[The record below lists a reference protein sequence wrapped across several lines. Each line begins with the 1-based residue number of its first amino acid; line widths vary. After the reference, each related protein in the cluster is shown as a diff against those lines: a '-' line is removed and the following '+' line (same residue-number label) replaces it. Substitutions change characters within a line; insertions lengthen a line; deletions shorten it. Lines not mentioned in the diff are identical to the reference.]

1 MYKGIGASAGIG
13 IGKIVKIKEEELN
26 YTKQSIEDTE
36 ASALIFSPSILASI
50 CSEIAGSWIIMI

>member
-36 ASALIFSPSILASI
+36 AEKKRLSDAIEVFIEKTQQRS
-50 CSEIAGSWIIMI
+50 

>member
-36 ASALIFSPSILASI
+36 AEKKTFKAMQLKFSLRRLRRWLNP
-50 CSEIAGSWIIMI
+50 

>member
-26 YTKQSIEDTE
+26 YTKTVYRRYRSREKT
-36 ASALIFSPSILASI
+36 FKR
-50 CSEIAGSWIIMI
+50 CN